1 MAGQKT
7 FKKQRIGLDK
17 PNNLVY
23 NTNMLNN
30 DKEKKMTFKIHEND
44 KKTVSN
50 LMSKLHDNGIDI
62 WIQMNM
68 NDMSAC
74 QWRFLDSPSPNTFG
88 TMDQPL
94 HNGGIGAMINDM
106 KEACFNHGIMK
117 RPEHISNR
125 NHVRLAVDGKAIWTT
140 GNGG

>member
-1 MAGQKT
+1 M
-7 FKKQRIGLDK
+7 
-17 PNNLVY
+17 
-23 NTNMLNN
+23 
-30 DKEKKMTFKIHEND
+30 EMTFKIHEND

-117 RPEHISNR
+117 RPERISNR
-125 NHVRLAVDGKAIWTT
+125 NPVRASINGKAIWTT
-140 GNGG
+140 SNGG

>member
-1 MAGQKT
+1 M
-7 FKKQRIGLDK
+7 
-17 PNNLVY
+17 
-23 NTNMLNN
+23 
-30 DKEKKMTFKIHEND
+30 EMTFKIHEND

-94 HNGGIGAMINDM
+94 HHGGIGAMINDM

-117 RPEHISNR
+117 RPERISNR
-125 NHVRLAVDGKAIWTT
+125 NPVRASINGKAIWTT

>member
-1 MAGQKT
+1 MI
-7 FKKQRIGLDK
+7 R
-17 PNNLVY
+17 NN
-23 NTNMLNN
+23 N
-30 DKEKKMTFKIHEND
+30 KENKMTFKIHDND
-44 KKTVSN
+44 KTTVSN

-74 QWRFLDSPSPNTFG
+74 KWRFLDSPSPNIFG

-94 HNGGIGAMINDM
+94 VHGGIGALIRDM

-117 RPEHISNR
+117 RPERISNR
-125 NHVRLAVDGKAIWTT
+125 NHVRASINGKAIWTT
-140 GNGG
+140 ANGG

>member
-23 NTNMLNN
+23 NTDMLNN

-62 WIQMNM
+62 WIRMDM
-68 NDMSAC
+68 NDMSRC
-74 QWRFLDSPSPNTFG
+74 EWRFIDSPNPNIFG
-88 TMDQPL
+88 TNGSTITQWWYRCNDQ
-94 HNGGIGAMINDM
+94 
-106 KEACFNHGIMK
+106 
-117 RPEHISNR
+117 
-125 NHVRLAVDGKAIWTT
+125 
-140 GNGG
+140 